1 MQGLK
6 NARNYFNTLKG
17 NFIMT
22 LFKQIA
28 IMLSIFLVVI
38 LTTVLTLNFQS
49 ANASVQDR
57 LYEDAKNTASSLS
70 LSLGSANG
78 DISMMSTMINANFD
92 SGNYLV
98 ISLLDVDDVL
108 LYERTA
114 ESTFSDVPAWF
125 LNNVSIE
132 APVASA
138 NVSAGWSQVGILNVQ
153 SDVAYAYKQLYT
165 ILINLLV
172 SFGLITISGLVILY
186 IILAAILKP
195 LKEVQKQA
203 EAVGRNEFILQTD
216 IPNTK
221 EFKDVVLGMNNMVSK
236 VKAMFD
242 KGNEELKRQKEL
254 EYIDATTKLK
264 NRKYLIDKLPE
275 YLKIDATSKGGTNIM
290 ASISGLIEANEQIG
304 HRDVDQLFI
313 DIANIFREN
322 TTKYEDAII
331 ARMNGTE
338 FSIFL
343 PDCPALNGLHIA
355 ESISQAVRKTV
366 EEYKLDSEVVY
377 IALGAYEYSYKQNIG
392 QLLSSSDNALA
403 QAKFK
408 DSKIHLDKVKE
419 DEESMGKDDW
429 REIINKAIET
439 NSFKLVSW
447 TAVDSKAKKIAHHA
461 LSLNLQAGEKTYYYG
476 QFMASANQIGLSSKI
491 YQNVMQMIFKHPD
504 TSLNSMVCSI
514 RLSFEYVDMRET
526 YLELAELLKLYANKL
541 PFKLIVEI
549 PDKMFRQN
557 SIQIKE
563 YKTLFQKYNID
574 MGIYEFIGESAD
586 YQYLQDLRPVYIK
599 GEASYFL
606 TQSDQALSALRL
618 ITDTVGIS
626 LIASGVM
633 DAETLE
639 KLQAKDVYIIQGRA
653 TEMIELA

>member
-1 MQGLK
+1 
-6 NARNYFNTLKG
+6 
-17 NFIMT
+17 MT

-563 YKTLFQKYNID
+563 YKTLFQKHNID

>member
-1 MQGLK
+1 
-6 NARNYFNTLKG
+6 
-17 NFIMT
+17 MT

>member
-1 MQGLK
+1 
-6 NARNYFNTLKG
+6 
-17 NFIMT
+17 
-22 LFKQIA
+22 
-28 IMLSIFLVVI
+28 MLSIFLVVI

-172 SFGLITISGLVILY
+172 SFGLITVSGLVILY

-275 YLKIDATSKGGTNIM
+275 YLKIDATSKGGVNIM

-313 DIANIFREN
+313 DIANIFKQN

-343 PDCPALNGLHIA
+343 PECTAFNGLHIA

-504 TSLNSMVCSI
+504 QSLNSMVCSI
-514 RLSFEYVDMRET
+514 RLSFEYVDTRET

-653 TEMIELA
+653 TEMIKLV

>member
-1 MQGLK
+1 
-6 NARNYFNTLKG
+6 
-17 NFIMT
+17 MT

-28 IMLSIFLVVI
+28 IMLSIFLIII

-92 SGNYLV
+92 SGNYLY
-98 ISLLDVDDVL
+98 ISLVDVDDEL

-114 ESTFSDVPAWF
+114 ESEFSDVPLWF
-125 LNNVSIE
+125 LQQVTIE

-165 ILINLLV
+165 IFIHLLISFSLIALV
-172 SFGLITISGLVILY
+172 ALSILY

-203 EAVGRNEFILQTD
+203 EAVGRNEFILQET

-254 EYIDATTKLK
+254 EYIDPTTKLR

-275 YLKIDATSKGGTNIM
+275 FLKIDASSKGGVNIM
-290 ASISGLIEANEQIG
+290 TALSGLIEANEQIG
-304 HRDVDQLFI
+304 HRDVDKLFN
-313 DIANIFREN
+313 DIADIFREQ
-322 TTKYEDAII
+322 TEDYKDAII

-343 PDCPALNGLHIA
+343 PDCSSLHGLAIA
-355 ESISQAVRKTV
+355 ETTSKAVTEVISS
-366 EEYKLDSEVVY
+366 YDLDTDVVF
-377 IALGAYEYSYKQNIG
+377 IALGVYAYNYKQNIA

-408 DSKIHLDKVKE
+408 DYKIHLDKS
-419 DEESMGKDDW
+419 DDGEESMGKDDW
-429 REIINKAIET
+429 RSIIHKALDT
-439 NSFKLVSW
+439 NNFRFTSW
-447 TAVDSKAKKIAHHA
+447 TAIDSKAKKIAHHA
-461 LSLNLQAGEKTYYYG
+461 LSLTLQYEDKIYHYG

-491 YQNVMQMIFKHPD
+491 YQNIMHMMFTKPD
-504 TSLNSMVCSI
+504 KSLKSSICSI

-526 YLELAELLKLYANKL
+526 YNELSELLRVYASKL

-557 SIQIKE
+557 SIQIQE
-563 YKTLFQKYNID
+563 YKALFEKYNID

-599 GEASYFL
+599 GETSYFL

-626 LIASGVM
+626 LIATGVM
-633 DAETLE
+633 DMQTVEELH
-639 KLQAKDVYIIQGRA
+639 AKDIYVIQGRA
-653 TEMIELA
+653 TEMIELV

>member
-1 MQGLK
+1 
-6 NARNYFNTLKG
+6 
-17 NFIMT
+17 MT

-429 REIINKAIET
+429 REIINNAIQT

-563 YKTLFQKYNID
+563 YKALFQKYNID
-574 MGIYEFIGESAD
+574 MGIYEFIGESSD

-633 DAETLE
+633 NAETLE

-653 TEMIELA
+653 TEMIELV